1 MSFCNDHRP
10 VNEKPPYRRWSRDG
24 KVKTPLMTRK
34 FTQQSIWPVSVFGLG
49 FLLLIMGLSGV
60 ANIQETRRIHGQILL
75 VEDNYRQVETLVEGI
90 RADTSRVA
98 MLRRDR
104 LLDSRVPGPYSSQL
118 AVVRS
123 KAQSSLDQLR
133 ALRQQQ
139 ESKAFE
145 GLASALRSY
154 LDMVAAEFRESPP
167 AGTKPELVNDR
178 LGAQTMT
185 IFAVAEELRQLN
197 EENFESRRRSLTH
210 SVEALQN
217 DIWETIL
224 TALFVSAVIAAAS
237 IFRITSLEK
246 ETADHQ
252 KATEQ
257 TKERLRHL
265 SQQLVSSQEQE
276 RKVLSR
282 ELHDE
287 IGQLLTAL
295 RMELG
300 NLERSR
306 AGDGADWAPHLEQAK
321 KLAESTLRTTRDI
334 AMGLRPAMLD
344 VLGLGPALEW
354 QAREY
359 SRRYKTP
366 IQLEVAGDLN
376 DLPDPHRTYLYRIV
390 QEGLTNCARHAQAK
404 NIKVRLEDE
413 NGQLAVTVEDDGVG
427 FDQQD
432 GGVVY
437 GLGLL
442 GMTERVRELCGKI
455 AIKSEQGKGTR
466 IEVLLPR
473 ESEKK

>member
-1 MSFCNDHRP
+1 M
-10 VNEKPPYRRWSRDG
+10 
-24 KVKTPLMTRK
+24 
-34 FTQQSIWPVSVFGLG
+34 FGLG

-60 ANIQETRRIHGQILL
+60 ANIQETRRIHQQILL
-75 VEDNYRQVETLVEGI
+75 VEDNYRQVENLVEGI

-98 MLRRDR
+98 VLRRDR
-104 LLDSRVPGPYSSQL
+104 LLDSKGSDQSYTAQL
-118 AVVRS
+118 ADVRQ
-123 KAQSSLDQLR
+123 KTEANLQELR
-133 ALRQQQ
+133 SVRPQQ

-145 GLASALRSY
+145 GLVGELRSY
-154 LDMVAAEFRESPP
+154 LDTVAAEFREDPQSRS
-167 AGTKPELVNDR
+167 TPELVSDR

-185 IFAVAEELRQLN
+185 IFAVASELRKLN
-197 EENFESRRRSLTH
+197 EENFESRRRALNK
-210 SVEALQN
+210 SVVALQN

-224 TALFVSAVIAAAS
+224 TALLVSAIIAAAS
-237 IFRITSLEK
+237 IFRISALEK
-246 ETADHQ
+246 ESADQQ
-252 KATEQ
+252 KATEEA
-257 TKERLRHL
+257 KERLRHL

-300 NLERSR
+300 NLERSHSNG
-306 AGDGADWAPHLEQAK
+306 AGEWMPHLDQAK
-321 KLAESTLRTTRDI
+321 KLAETTLRTARDI

-359 SRRYKTP
+359 SRRYNTP
-366 IQLEVAGDLN
+366 IQLEVAGDLK

-404 NIKVRLEDE
+404 NIKVRVQDE
-413 NGQLAVTVEDDGVG
+413 NGQLAVTLEDDGVG
-427 FDQQD
+427 FDQHS
-432 GGVVY
+432 GVVY

-455 AIKSEQGKGTR
+455 AIRSEVGKGTR
-466 IEVLLPR
+466 LEVLLPLER
-473 ESEKK
+473 G